1 MRTEQTKIFLV
12 LFALLFLSG
21 IAKAQRLVYDPVSD
35 ANLKALEMTIQAN
48 QAAQMGELTS
58 TTAQTAATASSVAN
72 TLTIL
77 RNMENFLMKVNAVLT
92 TTIYVKNIIA
102 RQKEILRMQ
111 KELSNAVQTMKN
123 ITPEELLI
131 WNTNIL
137 IAVRTTEQF
146 IILANDLLTGS
157 VFRMDDNARMSQF
170 FSIDKQLAIQQSIM
184 KAYYVQYSIINEE
197 RAVLNSLRK

>member
-1 MRTEQTKIFLV
+1 MKTKLTKSLLV

-35 ANLKALEMTIQAN
+35 ANLKALEATIASN

-58 TTAQTAATASSVAN
+58 TATQTAATASSVAN

-77 RNMENFLMKVNAVLT
+77 RNMENFLLKVSAVLT

-102 RQKEILRMQ
+102 REKEILRMQ
-111 KELSNAVQTMKN
+111 KELSNAVQTMKHL
-123 ITPEELLI
+123 TPEELLI

-137 IAVRTTEQF
+137 IAVRTTAEF
-146 IILANDLLTGS
+146 ITLAHDLLTSS
-157 VFRMDDNARMSQF
+157 VFKMDDNARMSQF
-170 FSIDKQLAIQQSIM
+170 FEIDKQLAIQQSIM
-184 KAYYVQYSIINEE
+184 KSYFIQYSIINEE
-197 RAVLNSLRK
+197 RAVLNALRK